1 MEKQRSRR
9 FFILTASI
17 GTGHSQAARAIAEA
31 IKEEHPQDS
40 VRVLDFVSRDFFSI
54 DSMIK
59 KSYLKM
65 IELFPELYDSLYS
78 NSQKSRFGETSQI
91 LVSWSFK
98 NRMKKLIKVLN
109 PDALIFTHPFP
120 AAAANLL
127 KKEEI
132 IKIPLLGVITDFDI
146 HQLWIDKELDA
157 LCVATDNLAEHL
169 KKYGID
175 SNKIYSTGIPIR
187 KSFYEVSDNITPEK
201 GTVLLMGGGLGL
213 GDITDNLKRLDKVK
227 EIKKFIVITGKN
239 ISLYEDVSALSE
251 HLIHPVEL
259 HSYTNKVAEIMKR
272 SDILVTKPGALSC
285 TEAMM
290 LKLPMVLV
298 NTLPGQERA
307 NASYMVNK
315 GCALW
320 VKRGELSEA
329 VESILQNSEKRKQM
343 AEACGANTV
352 QSAKEVVKILY
363 NLMKNKERNT

>member
-1 MEKQRSRR
+1 MKWNVILMEKQRSRR

-132 IKIPLLGVITDFDI
+132 IKIPLLGVDVY
-146 HQLWIDKELDA
+146 Q
-157 LCVATDNLAEHL
+157 
-169 KKYGID
+169 
-175 SNKIYSTGIPIR
+175 
-187 KSFYEVSDNITPEK
+187 
-201 GTVLLMGGGLGL
+201 
-213 GDITDNLKRLDKVK
+213 
-227 EIKKFIVITGKN
+227 
-239 ISLYEDVSALSE
+239 SL
-251 HLIHPVEL
+251 
-259 HSYTNKVAEIMKR
+259 
-272 SDILVTKPGALSC
+272 
-285 TEAMM
+285 
-290 LKLPMVLV
+290 
-298 NTLPGQERA
+298 
-307 NASYMVNK
+307 
-315 GCALW
+315 
-320 VKRGELSEA
+320 
-329 VESILQNSEKRKQM
+329 
-343 AEACGANTV
+343 
-352 QSAKEVVKILY
+352 
-363 NLMKNKERNT
+363 

>member
-1 MEKQRSRR
+1 MKKNKSRR

-31 IKEEHPQDS
+31 IKEECPDDS

-54 DSMIK
+54 DSIIK

-65 IELFPELYDSLYS
+65 IELFPDFYDSLYS

-127 KKEEI
+127 KEENKI
-132 IKIPLLGVITDFDI
+132 DIPLLGVITDFDI
-146 HQLWIDKELDA
+146 HQLWVDKELDA
-157 LCVATDNLAEHL
+157 LCIATDALANDL
-169 KKYGID
+169 VKYGIP
-175 SNKIYSTGIPIR
+175 KKAIYSTGIPVR
-187 KSFYEVSDNITPEK
+187 KSFYEVSEDIKHEK

-213 GDITDNLKRLDKVK
+213 GDITDNLKRLDKLE

-239 ISLYEDVSALSE
+239 INLYEDVAALSE
-251 HLIHPVEL
+251 HLTHPVEL

-272 SDILVTKPGALSC
+272 SEILVTKPGALSC
-285 TEAMM
+285 TEAMI
-290 LKLPMVLV
+290 LNLPMVLV

-307 NASYMVNK
+307 NAAYMVDK

-320 VKRGELSEA
+320 VKRGELSQA
-329 VESILQNSEKRKQM
+329 VKSILSNPMKRKRM
-343 AEACGANTV
+343 AESCGINHV
-352 QSAKEVVKILY
+352 QSSKEVVKVLY
-363 NLMKNKERNT
+363 KLIENKK

>member
-1 MEKQRSRR
+1 MEKKKSRR
-9 FFILTASI
+9 LFVLTASI

-65 IELFPELYDSLYS
+65 IELFPEFYDGLYS
-78 NSQKSRFGETSQI
+78 NSQKSRFGETSQM

-127 KKEEI
+127 KKENQI
-132 IKIPLLGVITDFDI
+132 NIPLLGVITDFDI
-146 HQLWIDKELDA
+146 HQLWVDKELDSF
-157 LCVATDNLAEHL
+157 CVATEELSKQL
-169 KKYGID
+169 VKYGISSD
-175 SNKIYSTGIPIR
+175 AIYSTGIPIR
-187 KSFYEVSDNITPEK
+187 KSFYEVSKNIKFEK

-213 GDITDNLKRLDKVK
+213 GDIADSLERLDKLS

-239 ISLYEDVSALSE
+239 INLYEDVAILSE
-251 HLIHPVEL
+251 HLVHPVEL

-272 SDILVTKPGALSC
+272 SEILVTKPGALSC
-285 TEAMM
+285 TEAMI
-290 LKLPMVLV
+290 LNLPMVLV

-307 NASYMVNK
+307 NASYMVDK

-320 VKRGELSEA
+320 VKRGELTQA
-329 VESILQNSEKRKQM
+329 VKSILTNPEKRNKM
-343 AEACGANTV
+343 AESCGINKT
-352 QSAKEVVKILY
+352 QSAKEVVKVLY
-363 NLMKNKERNT
+363 KLIENNERNI